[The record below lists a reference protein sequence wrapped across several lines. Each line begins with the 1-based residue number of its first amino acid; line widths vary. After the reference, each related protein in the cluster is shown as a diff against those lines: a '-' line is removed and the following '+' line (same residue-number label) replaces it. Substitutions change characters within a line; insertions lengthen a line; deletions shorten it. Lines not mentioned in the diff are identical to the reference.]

1 LVTDNGSSCNE
12 VIENVNTSIVILLGA
27 LVAASLT
34 DIARRRVPNTITFS
48 LAAFG
53 LLYHFYMSGMNGFIF
68 SFSGILAGFGL
79 LILFYLMGG
88 MGAGDVKL
96 MGAVGSILGP
106 GHVLW
111 AFVYSALVGGI
122 YSAFVLY
129 RHSMLRSSLERC
141 VSAPVD
147 FMRTGHWF
155 WSPSPAIKKIPRMCY
170 AVAIS
175 LGTGIHVLRSLYN
188 G

>member
-1 LVTDNGSSCNE
+1 MHAG
-12 VIENVNTSIVILLGA
+12 IVILLAA
-27 LVAASLT
+27 LIAASVT
-34 DIARRRVPNTITFS
+34 DITRQRIPNAITLP

-53 LLYHFYMSGMNGFIF
+53 IVYHLYTAGMGGMLF
-68 SFSGILAGFGL
+68 SVAGLLAGAAL
-79 LILFYLMGG
+79 LILFYLVGG

-106 GHVLW
+106 VNVLY
-111 AFVYSALVGGI
+111 AFMYCAILGGI
-122 YSAFVLY
+122 YSLVVLY
-129 RHSMLRSSLERC
+129 RYNILRTSMEKC

-147 FMRTGHWF
+147 FLRTGCWF
-155 WSPSPAIKKIPRMCY
+155 WFPSPAAKKLPRLRY
-170 AVAIS
+170 AIAIS

>member
-1 LVTDNGSSCNE
+1 MIHHSQAIIL
-12 VIENVNTSIVILLGA
+12 IILLVVAVIFDLRERRIPNWLTFPFMAAGVA
-27 LVAASLT
+27 YHVAA
-34 DIARRRVPNTITFS
+34 
-48 LAAFG
+48 
-53 LLYHFYMSGMNGFIF
+53 NGFPGL
-68 SFSGILAGFGL
+68 SQSVQGLMMGIAL
-79 LILFYLMGG
+79 LVLFYLAGG

-106 GHVLW
+106 AHVLS
-111 AFVYSALVGGI
+111 AFVYSALVGGA
-122 YSAFVLY
+122 YSVMVLY
-129 RHSMLRSSLERC
+129 RHSVLRSSLERC

-147 FMRTGHWF
+147 FLRTGHWL

-175 LGTGIHVLRSLYN
+175 LGTGIYVLSSLFN

>member
-1 LVTDNGSSCNE
+1 MNAG
-12 VIENVNTSIVILLGA
+12 IVILLAA
-27 LVAASLT
+27 LIAASVT
-34 DIARRRVPNTITFS
+34 DITRQRIPNAITLP
-48 LAAFG
+48 LAVFG
-53 LLYHFYMSGMNGFIF
+53 LVYHLYTAGMSGLLF
-68 SFSGILAGFGL
+68 SVSGLLAGAGL

-106 GHVLW
+106 VSVVY
-111 AFVYSALVGGI
+111 AFAYCALLGGI
-122 YSAFVLY
+122 YALVVLY
-129 RHSMLRSSLERC
+129 RHSVLRSSLERC

-147 FMRTGHWF
+147 FLRTGCWF
-155 WSPSPAIKKIPRMCY
+155 WSPSPAEKKLPRLRY
-170 AVAIS
+170 AIAIS